1 MAEVGEVTIGVKF
14 DKNSVTSGVKSLGSE
29 VSKTGSTITSKL
41 GGAAKTAGKA
51 IASVLAI
58 GAAAFATLGKAALD
72 AYADYEQLIGG
83 VDTLFK
89 DSSTAVQEYANHAYQ
104 TAGLSANQY
113 METVT
118 GFSARLLQGLGGDTA
133 KAAEISNLAV
143 TDMADNAAKMGTNM
157 QSLQDAYQG
166 FAKQNY
172 EMLDN
177 LKLGY
182 GGTQAEMARLI
193 NDSGVLGDSM
203 TVTAETVNSVSFDKM
218 IEAIHVVQ
226 SELGFTGTAANEASS
241 TVSGSLAS
249 MGAAWENV
257 LASFGTGSDEQITQA
272 INGLVESIGNV
283 LQNLSVLVEPIMNGI
298 VTLINT
304 LAPQIPTLINML
316 LPPLLQ
322 GAFTLIAVAVPAI
335 ITALITPEN
344 IQSLVE
350 AGLTL
355 FMGLVT
361 ALPQIVT
368 ALVDALPA
376 LIDTVV
382 AWLTDPN
389 TILTLVGA
397 AVQLF
402 LALVM
407 AVPQI
412 LGALIGAFGTL
423 VGNLWNG
430 ITSLFG
436 EFAGKFGDF
445 IGGIFKGAL
454 NGVISFI
461 ENFLNGP
468 IDLINGFI
476 GIINGAFGFLGV
488 NLGTISRISLPR
500 LAEGG
505 FAYGT
510 TTAIIG
516 EAGSE
521 MVMPLERNT
530 DAWSKPLARILM
542 DEMEG
547 QGGVGG
553 GVTINQTNNIN
564 SNVDIDRIEQGLAT
578 ALRRVSL

>member
-51 IASVLAI
+51 ISSGLAI
-58 GAAAFATLGKAALD
+58 GAAGFATLGKAALD

-89 DSSTAVQEYANHAYQ
+89 DSSLAVQEYANNAYQ

-143 TDMADNAAKMGTNM
+143 TDMADNAAKMGTSM

-283 LQNLSVLVEPIMNGI
+283 LQNLSVLVEPILNGI

-304 LAPQIPTLINML
+304 LAPQIPTLLNML
-316 LPPLLQ
+316 LPPLIQ
-322 GAFTLIAVAVPAI
+322 GALTLILGLVNAI
-335 ITALITPEN
+335 PTLITPEN
-344 IQSLVE
+344 IQMIVQ
-350 AGLTL
+350 AGLKL

-361 ALPQIVT
+361 ALPQIIT
-368 ALVDALPA
+368 ALVDVLPT

-430 ITSLFG
+430 ITNLFG

-445 IGGIFKGAL
+445 IGGIFKGAI

-505 FAYGT
+505 FAYGA

-542 DEMEG
+542 DEMDG

-553 GVTINQTNNIN
+553 GVTINQTNNIS

>member
-14 DKNSVTSGVKSLGSE
+14 DKNSVTSGVKNLGSE

-51 IASVLAI
+51 IASGLAI
-58 GAAAFATLGKAALD
+58 GAGAFATLGKAALD

-89 DSSTAVQEYANHAYQ
+89 DSSLAVQGYANNAYQ

-143 TDMADNAAKMGTNM
+143 TDMADNAAKMGTSM

-304 LAPQIPTLINML
+304 LAPQIPTLLNML
-316 LPPLLQ
+316 LPPLIQ
-322 GAFTLIAVAVPAI
+322 GALTLILGLVNAI
-335 ITALITPEN
+335 PTLITPEN
-344 IQSLVE
+344 IQMIVQ
-350 AGLTL
+350 AGLKL

-505 FAYGT
+505 FAYGA

>member
-51 IASVLAI
+51 IASGLAV

-89 DSSTAVQEYANHAYQ
+89 DSSTTIQEYANNAYQ

-143 TDMADNAAKMGTNM
+143 TDMADNAAKMGTSM

-182 GGTQAEMARLI
+182 GGTQSEMARLI

-249 MGAAWENV
+249 MGAAWQNV

-272 INGLVESIGNV
+272 INGLIESIGNV
-283 LQNLSVLVEPIMNGI
+283 LSNLSVLVEPIMNGI

-304 LAPQIPTLINML
+304 LAPQIPTLLNML
-316 LPPLLQ
+316 LPPLIQ
-322 GAFTLIAVAVPAI
+322 GALNLILGLVNAI
-335 ITALITPEN
+335 PALITPEN
-344 IQSLVE
+344 IQMVVN
-350 AGLTL
+350 AGIKL

-361 ALPQIVT
+361 ALPDIIK
-368 ALVDALPA
+368 ALVNALPT

-445 IGGIFKGAL
+445 IGGIFKGAI

-505 FAYGT
+505 FAYGA

-553 GVTINQTNNIN
+553 GIIINQTNNIN

>member
-29 VSKTGSTITSKL
+29 ASKAGSTITSKL

-51 IASVLAI
+51 IASGLAV

-89 DSSTAVQEYANHAYQ
+89 DSSMAVQEYANNAYQ

-143 TDMADNAAKMGTNM
+143 TDMADNAAKMGTSM

-182 GGTQAEMARLI
+182 GGTQSEMARLI
-193 NDSGVLGDSM
+193 NDSGVLGDSI

-257 LASFGTGSDEQITQA
+257 LASFGTGSNEQITQA
-272 INGLVESIGNV
+272 INGLIESIGNV
-283 LQNLSVLVEPIMNGI
+283 LSNLSVLVEPIMNGI
-298 VTLINT
+298 VTLINA
-304 LAPQIPTLINML
+304 LVPQIPTLLNML
-316 LPPLLQ
+316 LPPLIQ
-322 GAFTLIAVAVPAI
+322 GALNLILGLVNAI
-335 ITALITPEN
+335 PALITPEN
-344 IQSLVE
+344 IQMIVQ
-350 AGLTL
+350 AGVKL

-361 ALPQIVT
+361 ALPEIVK
-368 ALVDALPA
+368 ALVDALPT

-382 AWLTDPN
+382 QWLTDPN

-397 AVQLF
+397 AVELF
-402 LALVM
+402 FALVM

-476 GIINGAFGFLGV
+476 GIINGTFGFLGV

-505 FAYGT
+505 FAYGA

>member
-29 VSKTGSTITSKL
+29 ASKAGSTITSKL

-51 IASVLAI
+51 IASGLAI

-89 DSSTAVQEYANHAYQ
+89 DSSMAVQEYANNAYQ

-143 TDMADNAAKMGTNM
+143 TDMADNAAKMGTSM

-182 GGTQAEMARLI
+182 GGTQSEMARLI
-193 NDSGVLGDSM
+193 NDSGVLGDSI

-272 INGLVESIGNV
+272 INGLIESIGNV
-283 LQNLSVLVEPIMNGI
+283 LQNMSVLIEPIMNGI

-304 LAPQIPTLINML
+304 LAPQIPTLLNML
-316 LPPLLQ
+316 LPPLIQ
-322 GAFTLIAVAVPAI
+322 GAINLILGLVNAI
-335 ITALITPEN
+335 PMLITPEN
-344 IQSLVE
+344 IQMIVQ
-350 AGLTL
+350 AGVKL

-361 ALPQIVT
+361 ALPEIVK
-368 ALVDALPA
+368 ALVDALPTI
-376 LIDTVV
+376 IDTVV
-382 AWLTDPN
+382 QWLTDPS

-397 AVQLF
+397 AVELF
-402 LALVM
+402 FALVM

-505 FAYGT
+505 FAYGA

-530 DAWSKPLARILM
+530 DAWSKPLARILV

>member
-51 IASVLAI
+51 IASGLAI
-58 GAAAFATLGKAALD
+58 GAAGFATLGKAALD

-89 DSSTAVQEYANHAYQ
+89 DSSLAVQEYANNAYQ

-143 TDMADNAAKMGTNM
+143 TDMADNAAKMGTSM

-272 INGLVESIGNV
+272 INGLIESIGNV
-283 LQNLSVLVEPIMNGI
+283 LSNLSVLIEPIMNGI

-304 LAPQIPTLINML
+304 LVPQIPTLLNML
-316 LPPLLQ
+316 LPPLIQ
-322 GAFTLIAVAVPAI
+322 GALTLILGLVNAI
-335 ITALITPEN
+335 PTLITPEN
-344 IQSLVE
+344 IQMIVQ
-350 AGLTL
+350 AGLKL

-361 ALPQIVT
+361 ALPEIVK
-368 ALVDALPA
+368 ALVDALPT

-445 IGGIFKGAL
+445 IGGIFKGAI

-505 FAYGT
+505 FAYGA

-542 DEMEG
+542 DEMES

>member
-14 DKNSVTSGVKSLGSE
+14 DKNSVTSGVKNLGSE
-29 VSKTGSTITSKL
+29 VSKVGGQITSKL
-41 GGAAKTAGKA
+41 GSAAKTAGKA
-51 IASVLAI
+51 IAGGLAA
-58 GAAAFATLGKAALD
+58 GATAVGALGKAALD
-72 AYADYEQLIGG
+72 AYADYEQLVGG

-89 DSSTAVQEYANHAYQ
+89 DSSTAVQEYANNAYQ

-133 KAAEISNLAV
+133 KAAEVSNLAV
-143 TDMADNAAKMGTNM
+143 TDMADNAAKMGTSM

-172 EMLDN
+172 DMLDN

-257 LASFGTGSDEQITQA
+257 LASFGSGSDEQITQA
-272 INGLVESIGNV
+272 LNGLIESAGNV
-283 LQNLSVLVEPIMNGI
+283 LQNISVLIEPIMNGI

-304 LAPQIPTLINML
+304 LIPQIPTLLNML
-316 LPPLLQ
+316 LPPLIQ
-322 GAFTLIAVAVPAI
+322 GALNLILGLVNAI
-335 ITALITPEN
+335 PALITPEN
-344 IQSLVE
+344 IQMVVN
-350 AGLTL
+350 AGIKL

-361 ALPQIVT
+361 ALPDIIK
-368 ALVDALPA
+368 ALVNALPT

-397 AVQLF
+397 AVELF
-402 LALVM
+402 FALVL

-412 LGALIGAFGTL
+412 LGSLLGAFGTL

-488 NLGTISRISLPR
+488 NLGTITRISLPR

-505 FAYGT
+505 FAYGA

-553 GVTINQTNNIN
+553 GITINQTNNIN
-564 SNVDIDRIEQGLAT
+564 SNVDIDRVEQGLAT
-578 ALRRVSL
+578 AFRRVSL

>member
-51 IASVLAI
+51 IASGLAV

-89 DSSTAVQEYANHAYQ
+89 DSSLAVQEYANNAYQ

-143 TDMADNAAKMGTNM
+143 TDMADNAAKMGTSM

-304 LAPQIPTLINML
+304 LAPQIPTLLNML
-316 LPPLLQ
+316 LPPLIQ
-322 GAFTLIAVAVPAI
+322 GALTLILGLVNAI
-335 ITALITPEN
+335 PTLISPEN
-344 IQSLVE
+344 IQMIVE
-350 AGLTL
+350 AGLKL

-368 ALVDALPA
+368 ALADAWA
-376 LIDTVV
+376 TLIDTVV

-407 AVPQI
+407 AVPKI

-445 IGGIFKGAL
+445 IGGIFKGAI

-505 FAYGT
+505 FAYGA